1 MTSTKTKSKSNA
13 IAKTKRTRVGTKTTY
28 VQVRV
33 TQEQHEILMNLAHKR
48 NLTFSEYLRNVL
60 LQKTDNTHV

>member
-1 MTSTKTKSKSNA
+1 MKTK
-13 IAKTKRTRVGTKTTY
+13 AKAKAKKTRAGTKTTQ

-48 NLTFSEYLRNVL
+48 NLTFSDYLRNAL
-60 LQKTDNTHV
+60 LQETDNTHV

>member
-1 MTSTKTKSKSNA
+1 MKPKIKEQIKEKKTRA
-13 IAKTKRTRVGTKTTY
+13 GTKTTY

-60 LQKTDNTHV
+60 LQKTENTHA

>member
-1 MTSTKTKSKSNA
+1 MKAKVKEKKTRA
-13 IAKTKRTRVGTKTTY
+13 GTKTTF

-33 TQEQHEILMNLAHKR
+33 TQEQHDILMNLAQRR